1 MPTKFN
7 PIKLKIVDP
16 PYGSKLTDLVIE
28 LDYLRKKPLGGTT
41 HPSIFFQLKSIF
53 HTLESIGSARIEG
66 NRTTI
71 ADFIETKISDPHIK
85 DEKILEIKNGENS
98 LIYID
103 EYIEKQKGD
112 LNRIFLSNLHKGV
125 VDKLTPPPQGEGSN
139 YPGEYRK
146 KQIHIA
152 GSNLLP
158 PDYLQV
164 PSYMDELLEFIN
176 KKDLPKYDL
185 LKTAIAHHRFTWI
198 HPFDNGNG
206 RTVRL
211 FTYAMLVKLGFN
223 IHIGR
228 IINPTAVFCNN
239 RNEYYEKL
247 SKADT
252 GRDENILEWCEYVLS
267 GLKIEIEKIDRL
279 LDYKYLSSN
288 ILLPSVAF
296 ALERKLINNDEAK
309 ILKIAVKKQVFEAS
323 DIRVEFPDKIPA
335 EISRMI
341 RRLKERK
348 MIDTETNQKRK
359 YVLCFANNYLL
370 RGIIDMLDKNG
381 FLPLPLHK

>member
-1 MPTKFN
+1 MPNNFK
-7 PIKLKIVDP
+7 PLELKIINP
-16 PYGSKLTDLVIE
+16 PYDSKLTDLVIE

-41 HPSIFFQLKSIF
+41 HPSVFFQLKSIF

-71 ADFIETKISDPHIK
+71 ADFIETKISNPTIK
-85 DEKILEIKNGENS
+85 DEKIIEINNGENA
-98 LIYID
+98 LAYID
-103 EYIEKQKGD
+103 EYFEKQNGE
-112 LNRIFLSNLHKGV
+112 LNRIFLSNLHKKV
-125 VDKLTPPPQGEGSN
+125 VNNLTPPPDGEGSI

-146 KQIHIA
+146 KPVKITD
-152 GSNLLP
+152 SSLVL
-158 PDYLQV
+158 PDYPQV
-164 PSYMDELLEFIN
+164 PNYVEELLTFIN
-176 KKDLPKYDL
+176 QQDPPKYDL

-211 FTYAMLVKLGFN
+211 FTYAMLVKQGFN

-239 RNEYYEKL
+239 RNEYYDKL

-252 GRDENILEWCEYVLS
+252 GLNEGILEWCEYVLS
-267 GLKIEIEKIDRL
+267 GLKTEIEKIDRL
-279 LDYKYLSSN
+279 LDYKYLSIN
-288 ILLPSVAF
+288 ILLPSISS
-296 ALERKLINNDEAK
+296 ALESKLINNDEAR
-309 ILKIAVKKQVFEAS
+309 ILRVAVKNQVFGAS
-323 DIRVEFPDKIPA
+323 DVKNEFPNKIPA

-348 MIDTETNQKRK
+348 MIDTEKDQKRK
-359 YVLCFANNYLL
+359 YVLCFANSYLL
-370 RGIIDMLDKNG
+370 RSIVDMLDKNG
-381 FLPLPLHK
+381 FLPLPLHR